1 MRERLQEWT
10 RDLRHAIRVLRR
22 SPGFTAM
29 AVGTLG
35 LAIGANAG
43 MFSVVDKPTRGVTPA
58 AGALHTGS

>member
-43 MFSVVDKPTRGVTPA
+43 MFRVVVVAIIHRAT
-58 AGALHTGS
+58 S